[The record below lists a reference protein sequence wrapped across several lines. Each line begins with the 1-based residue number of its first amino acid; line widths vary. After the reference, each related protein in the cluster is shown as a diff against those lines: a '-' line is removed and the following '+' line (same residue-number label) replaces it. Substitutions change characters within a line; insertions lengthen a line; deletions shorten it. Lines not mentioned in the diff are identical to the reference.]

1 MPHRSSL
8 TMAEECTQE
17 PFIIYREGVAQ
28 HLQWTSVPAL
38 ERQPAVR
45 LCAVDKPDLLFLL
58 TADGSLFMASQSL
71 ESADT
76 LQVQLLRTKIADVA
90 YCRHMSQLF
99 VATTEGE
106 VQTQYLKNTDVINSG
121 SETWQTLSFDPL
133 ELSEEGILI
142 ERICC
147 ASRGVIFMTRTGE
160 LYAMGSCGEVFNA
173 EVQPKH
179 MRLIY
184 GNKEILDLV
193 AGDEFFVLLWQRAYP
208 TQEDP
213 LELFSSKRQPNHA
226 STSTHS
232 PSPAPMHTSNYL
244 EVESTSA
251 EEARD
256 KKLEVNSNSSMR
268 SYSSTKSSHTQQEDI
283 DYCLREIIKQG
294 YALVHTQVCTF
305 GAENGGLL
313 GTGDHIKRNTL
324 NYLQKLEALGVC
336 SIAAGREHSVART
349 LDGRLF
355 HWGLNTQQQL
365 NNQKELSNISSP
377 AELKLDK
384 VELEITQ
391 RNILNACCGDFQT
404 VLLNARGEVQ
414 LKEHQLSSFEQHLLT
429 LNMRDATNR
438 KTIPLVLASATY
450 TLQNRRKFQ
459 RQFHAYY
466 TGLQQQLKLLLRYRH
481 GIQMIELF
489 QQKSTALVLKQL
501 QHICNSYHKLLYLIA
516 CTLRSFEDF
525 YRSDFTN
532 PAELVFVQDYRE
544 CIELFT
550 QYTKVY
556 CDLYSVDGFTEAS
569 KLYNNLSSVP
579 LLPGKH
585 EHNVD
590 LVRICQQPFQAFP
603 HYVQFLEQ
611 LIKTRPEF
619 TEHLYA
625 WDSFS
630 RQQRIDLELAENTF
644 EFWQRNERNSKI
656 RHFRRKQ
663 RRVIL
668 ASSTVPLKLAHTT
681 MSMSST
687 TFILFSDCFCQVGS
701 HLYTYPL
708 VTLWLKMENDTALR
722 ITTPERTFTLLA
734 RTHHDKK
741 LWFDQIESAVKAALG
756 RSSDTKLSSVRTTAH
771 VFSRNHAKYA
781 GVHAC
786 GRWRNGLLHGNCYLE
801 YPDGR
806 VYFGQIRNGEIEGYG
821 KMVIPSVGVYEG
833 NFKGGKF
840 NGHGTYEL
848 KENEIYEGHFCEGLF
863 HGHGMLRSNSY
874 TYVGEYQANA
884 KCGYGILDDMITGD
898 KYMGMFADNKRV
910 GAGICI
916 TMNGDYFEGLFT
928 NDELAGTGIAVLEN
942 GYYYEGELSVD
953 GPIGKG
959 VYYLPT
965 GASETEDA
973 GMNENDEFENGQMI
987 GNVLSGQLAGTWHD
1001 VRIVSGAMAM
1011 NRRFPKYPKSIGSFV
1026 VDNSRKWRSLFDNFE
1041 EEVLGSASNNNKKS
1055 DDSVNATNT
1064 LWNRISVY
1072 MHSER
1077 ERERT
1082 LEQQDTAYH
1091 SSRSYFAKNIS
1102 LGFSNSFDKL
1112 SLKSTNSLLTTAKSS
1127 ILDLSSSLTESRRSH
1142 SQETLYDADVN
1153 DFDNV
1158 WGTQSFTH
1166 YNSDEHNSISG
1177 LFIAPINN
1185 WLTDA
1190 NTSSLRSSFDSIIN
1204 ISESFNNNSF
1214 TSQNELEIV
1223 PSFGITSLTEQDVS
1237 AIKDYLQQVF
1247 KDRYHPLH
1255 LLNQRIA
1262 NCFYTSYGCWK
1273 VKPTPI
1279 LAKQAIR
1286 EWESISK
1293 RVYRFVQKMF
1303 PALPDDYCLIE
1314 STRELVS
1321 HITLLYPIV
1330 LSEGIYSTLFV
1341 LYANKCSG
1349 KDEMYRQNLM
1359 YASKLKDDELAT
1371 CLGLESSFLP
1381 IVRHALYAEAIQ
1393 TLKQL
1398 KEKYSPKAMLTVI
1411 ERCIQQITDAHKTIA
1426 SANSVILAADGM
1438 MPLTLFLVLRAAVPH
1453 LGAELAL
1460 LDDLTG
1466 GTNFQFEMNG
1476 IAGYCYT
1483 TLKAAYEHITAV
1495 PLNKT

>member
-1 MPHRSSL
+1 
-8 TMAEECTQE
+8 MAQE
-17 PFIIYREGVAQ
+17 STKEAFIIYREGVAQ
-28 HLQWTSVPAL
+28 QLQWALAPAL
-38 ERQPAVR
+38 QREPAVR
-45 LCAVDKPDLLFLL
+45 LCAVDQPNLLFIL
-58 TADGSLFMASQSL
+58 TADGALYMANK
-71 ESADT
+71 AMHAANT
-76 LQVQLLRTKIADVA
+76 LNIQLHRTKITDVS
-90 YCRHMSQLF
+90 YCRHMNQLF
-99 VATTEGE
+99 VVTAEGE
-106 VQTQYLKNTDVINSG
+106 VQMQYLKHTG
-121 SETWQTLSFDPL
+121 SEALDMEPWQTLSFDPL
-133 ELSEEGILI
+133 ELSEEGIFI

-147 ASRGVIFMTRTGE
+147 AARGVIFMTRSGE
-160 LYAMGSCGEVFNA
+160 LYVMGSCGEVFHA

-179 MRLIY
+179 LRLIEE
-184 GNKEILDLV
+184 GKEILDIV
-193 AGDEFFVLLWQRAYP
+193 AGDEFFVLLIQRSYP
-208 TQEDP
+208 EQEDP
-213 LELFSSKRQPNHA
+213 LELWGSKVKQNQA
-226 STSTHS
+226 STSTHF
-232 PSPAPMHTSNYL
+232 PSPGRVRCGNHPEIETA
-244 EVESTSA
+244 A
-251 EEARD
+251 EETVD
-256 KKLEVNSNSSMR
+256 KKLELNSNSSVR
-268 SYSSTKSSHTQQEDI
+268 SYSSTKSSHTQQDDI
-283 DYCLREIIKQG
+283 DYNIKEILKQG
-294 YALVHTQVCTF
+294 YTLLHTQVCTF

-313 GTGDHIKRNTL
+313 GTGDHIKRNTV

-336 SIAAGREHSVART
+336 SVAAGREHSVART

-355 HWGLNTQQQL
+355 HWGLNTQFQL
-365 NNQKELSNISSP
+365 NNQNEITDISSP
-377 AELKLDK
+377 TELKLDK
-384 VELEITQ
+384 VQLEVSQ

-404 VLLNARGEVQ
+404 VLLNARGEIQ

-438 KTIPLVLASATY
+438 KTIPLLLTAATY
-450 TLQNRRKFQ
+450 TLQNRRNFQ

-466 TGLQQQLKLLLRYRH
+466 IGLQQQLKQLLRYRH

-489 QQKSTALVLKQL
+489 QQKSTALVLRQL
-501 QHICNSYHKLLYLIA
+501 QHICQYYHKLLYLIA

-532 PAELVFVQDYRE
+532 PAELVFIQHYRE
-544 CIELFT
+544 CIELFA
-550 QYTKVY
+550 QYTKGY

-569 KLYNNLSSVP
+569 KLYNHLSSVP
-579 LLPGKH
+579 LLPGQRD
-585 EHNVD
+585 HNVD
-590 LVRICQQPFQAFP
+590 LVRICQQPFQVFP
-603 HYVQFLEQ
+603 HYLQFLEQ

-619 TEHLYA
+619 TEHLFA
-625 WDSFS
+625 WDGFA
-630 RQQRIDLELAENTF
+630 RQQRIDLELAENTL

-668 ASSTVPLKLAHTT
+668 TSTTVPLKLAHST

-701 HLYTYPL
+701 QLYTYPL

-734 RTHHDKK
+734 RTNHDKK

-756 RSSDTKLSSVRTTAH
+756 RSSDGKLSSVRTTAH
-771 VFSRNHAKYA
+771 VFSRNHAMYA
-781 GVHAC
+781 GVHAY
-786 GRWRNGLLHGNCYLE
+786 GRWRNGVLHGKCYLE

-821 KMVIPSVGVYEG
+821 KMVMPSVGIYEG
-833 NFKGGKF
+833 HFKSGKF
-840 NGHGTYEL
+840 HGHGTYEL
-848 KENEIYEGHFCEGLF
+848 KENEVYEGHFRDGLF
-863 HGHGMLRSNSY
+863 HGHGTQRSNSY

-884 KCGYGILDDMITGD
+884 KCGYGILDDMLTGD

-916 TMNGDYFEGLFT
+916 TMNGDYFEGLFA
-928 NDELAGTGIAVLEN
+928 NDELAGNGIAVLERD
-942 GYYYEGELSVD
+942 YYYEGELSVH
-953 GPIGKG
+953 GPNGKG
-959 VYYLPT
+959 TYYMPT
-965 GASETEDA
+965 GMADAEDSVI
-973 GMNENDEFENGQMI
+973 NENDEIASRQMI
-987 GNVLSGQLAGTWHD
+987 GNVLSGHLGGTWQE
-1001 VRIVSGAMAM
+1001 VRIISGAMSM
-1011 NRRFPKYPKSIGSFV
+1011 SKHFPKYPKSIGALV
-1026 VDNSRKWRSLFDNFE
+1026 VDNSRKWRSLFENFE
-1041 EEVLGSASNNNKKS
+1041 EEVLGSHTGNNNQKP
-1055 DDSVNATNT
+1055 DDSLNVTKT
-1064 LWNRISVY
+1064 LWNRIAVY
-1072 MHSER
+1072 MRSER

-1082 LEQQDTAYH
+1082 LEQHDTAYQ

-1102 LGFSNSFDKL
+1102 IGFSNSFDKL

-1127 ILDLSSSLTESRRSH
+1127 ILDLSSNLLDSRRSH
-1142 SQETLYDADVN
+1142 SQETLYDADLN

-1158 WGTQSFTH
+1158 WGTQSVPH
-1166 YNSDEHNSISG
+1166 YNNEDNNSISA
-1177 LFIAPINN
+1177 LFNTPPKN
-1185 WLTDA
+1185 WLDDA

-1204 ISESFNNNSF
+1204 LSESFNNNSSF
-1214 TSQNELEIV
+1214 TSQNDLEIM
-1223 PSFGITSLTEQDVS
+1223 PSFGVTSLTEEDVS
-1237 AIKDYLQQVF
+1237 AIKDYLQQAF

-1262 NCFYTSYGCWK
+1262 YCFYTSYGCWK

-1279 LAKQAIR
+1279 LAKQAMR

-1293 RVYRFVQKMF
+1293 RAYRFVQKMF
-1303 PALPDDYCLIE
+1303 PALPDDYCVIE
-1314 STRELVS
+1314 NTREVVS

-1341 LYANKCSG
+1341 LYANKCSV

-1359 YASKLKDDELAT
+1359 YAEKLKDDELAA
-1371 CLGLESSFLP
+1371 CLRLESSFLP

-1411 ERCIQQITDAHKTIA
+1411 ESCIQKITDAHNAIA